1 MALTLV
7 TGATGF
13 IGSHVTH
20 QLLERGEKVRVFVRS
35 PQKLEDVGIDPS
47 SPGLEIETGDLL
59 DPETISPAL
68 RDVTHVHH
76 IAGGLSLRDGEARR
90 MREINV
96 TATQNLFDALT
107 GSSVER
113 IVFLA
118 SVFALGGG
126 GLCPVDEDSEW
137 SLEHLDV
144 SYVQAKRSA
153 ELAVREHAQRGA
165 PVIFAYPGFCYGP
178 GDVYDS
184 SSELVVRFLS
194 GSLPAYVE
202 GGHDAVDVRD
212 AAAGL
217 ILAMERG
224 VIGERYLLGGE
235 NVTTEQFF
243 GLLTYITGR
252 RAPRIRLTPAVAVG
266 IARFAGHISKEPIM
280 TREMALMSGRYWFY
294 DDRKA
299 RTSLGYTSRPLEATL
314 RDAISWLTA
323 RDSGRPAR

>member
-1 MALTLV
+1 
-7 TGATGF
+7 
-13 IGSHVTH
+13 
-20 QLLERGEKVRVFVRS
+20 
-35 PQKLEDVGIDPS
+35 
-47 SPGLEIETGDLL
+47 
-59 DPETISPAL
+59 
-68 RDVTHVHH
+68 
-76 IAGGLSLRDGEARR
+76 
-90 MREINV
+90 
-96 TATQNLFDALT
+96 
-107 GSSVER
+107 
-113 IVFLA
+113 
-118 SVFALGGG
+118 
-126 GLCPVDEDSEW
+126 VDEDSEW

-243 GLLTYITGR
+243 GLLSYITGR

-266 IARFAGHISKEPIM
+266 IARLAGHISKEPIM

-314 RDAISWLTA
+314 RDAVSWFTA
-323 RDSGRPAR
+323 RERLTG